1 MGSFIEPTAVP
12 PSPFITP
19 DGSKADGSKKDPEP
33 NPDYVS
39 WVAKDQT
46 VLNYLLSNMSKEIL
60 GHVNTY
66 VTATS
71 A

>member
-12 PSPFITP
+12 LSPFITP
-19 DGSKADGSKKDPEP
+19 DGSKADGSKKDLEP
-33 NPDYVS
+33 NPDYAS

-46 VLNYLLSNMSKEIL
+46 VVNYLLSNMSKEIL